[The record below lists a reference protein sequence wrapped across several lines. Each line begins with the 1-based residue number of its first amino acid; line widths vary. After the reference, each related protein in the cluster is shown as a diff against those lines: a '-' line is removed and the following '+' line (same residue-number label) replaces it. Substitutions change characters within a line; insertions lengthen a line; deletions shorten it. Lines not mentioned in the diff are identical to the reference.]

1 MPKRFEFSAE
11 FEHPVERVHA
21 LLTDETY
28 WRSRIPPES
37 RGTVEVVGAV
47 DGDGRP
53 LVTVTMIE
61 TVDADSFPSLV
72 RTVVRGEMRMQ
83 RVDSWSPVGDGRASG
98 RVEGTS
104 TGIPVVIDGVYELRP
119 HRGGAVLDVRGSVTV
134 KVPLIGGRIEVL
146 ARQMVGQMVAR
157 DRDAARHRLAEGD

>member
-11 FEHPVERVHA
+11 FEHPVERVHS
-21 LLTDETY
+21 LLTDEAY

-37 RGTVEVVGAV
+37 RGTVEVLESA
-47 DGDGRP
+47 DDNGRS
-53 LVTVTMIE
+53 LVTVTMTE

-72 RTVVRGEMRMQ
+72 RTVVRGELRMR
-83 RVDSWSPVGDGRASG
+83 RVDTWSPVGDGRASG

-104 TGIPVVIDGVYELRP
+104 TGIPVVIDGVYDLRP

-134 KVPLIGGRIEVL
+134 KVPIIGGRIEVL
-146 ARQMVGQMVAR
+146 ARQMVGQMMAR
-157 DRDAARHRLAEGD
+157 DRDEAQRRLGEGD